1 MKRDLTAEFRNQ
13 PEPFSSLV
21 GLQVEEVQ
29 KDFCRMRLP
38 FRPELRTSGVVVHGG
53 AIATLIDTAA
63 VVAVW
68 SDADPTATRGATASM
83 TVNYLAAAPSVDLIA
98 EARVIRRGRSVVF
111 VEINVFSPTEAFIA
125 KGLVTYKLGRDG
137 K

>member
-21 GLQVEEVQ
+21 GLEIVDVEQ
-29 KDFCRMRLP
+29 DFCRMRLP
-38 FRPELRTSGVVVHGG
+38 FRSEIRTSGVVVHGG

-68 SDADPTATRGATASM
+68 SDVDPTATRGATASM
-83 TVNYLAAAPSVDLIA
+83 TVNYLAAAQNVDLIA
-98 EARVIRRGRSVVF
+98 EAQVIRRGRSVVF
-111 VEINVFSPTEAFIA
+111 VDVDVVSPTEEHIA
-125 KGLVTYKLGRDG
+125 KGLVTYKLGHGG

>member
-1 MKRDLTAEFRNQ
+1 MTRDLTAEFRNQ

-21 GLQVEEVQ
+21 GLQVEEVR

-38 FRPELRTSGVVVHGG
+38 FRFQLRTAGVVVHGG

-63 VVAVW
+63 VAAVW
-68 SDADPTATRGATASM
+68 SDVDPNVTRGATASM
-83 TVNYLAAAPSVDLIA
+83 TVNYLAGAQGIDLIA
-98 EARVIRRGRSVVF
+98 HAHVIRRGRSVVF
-111 VEINVFSPTEAFIA
+111 VDVDVFSPNDERIA
-125 KGLVTYKLGRDG
+125 KGIVTYKLGYG